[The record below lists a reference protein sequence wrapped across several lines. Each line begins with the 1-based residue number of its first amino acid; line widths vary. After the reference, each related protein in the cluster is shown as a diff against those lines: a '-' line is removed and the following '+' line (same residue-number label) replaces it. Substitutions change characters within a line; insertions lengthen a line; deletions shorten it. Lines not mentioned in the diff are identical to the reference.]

1 MAISPFRVSILRG
14 VKAMASGVQNP
25 YGKPQLGAA
34 PAGKSKLAKVQ
45 RGPQPRPNKTINNGL
60 VGQPGVQRK
69 NPATISG
76 TGDGNKK
83 IINKGAIAYDGNSAK
98 TALAQS
104 TSVGKKSYGQSGRS
118 APNIGPVGASG
129 SVGYKQRSMR
139 QAAAKAAMTNMRQKR
154 LNNGIG

>member
-14 VKAMASGVQNP
+14 VNAMARGVQNP

-34 PAGKSKLAKVQ
+34 PAGNSKLAKVQ

-76 TGDGNKK
+76 TGDGKSAAVN
-83 IINKGAIAYDGNSAK
+83 NNSAK
-98 TALAQS
+98 TALTQN

-129 SVGYKQRSMR
+129 SVGYKQRDMR
-139 QAAAKAAMTNMRQKR
+139 QAAAKAAMSNIRQKR

>member
-14 VKAMASGVQNP
+14 VNAMARGVQNP

-34 PAGKSKLAKVQ
+34 PAGKSELAKVQ
-45 RGPQPRPNKTINNGL
+45 RGPLNKPSRSINNGL
-60 VGQPGVQRK
+60 VGQPKIQRK
-69 NPATISG
+69 NPATIPG
-76 TGDGNKK
+76 TGDNQKK
-83 IINKGAIAYDGNSAK
+83 INNTGAIAYDGNSAK

-139 QAAAKAAMTNMRQKR
+139 QAAAKAAMKNMRQKG

>member
-14 VKAMASGVQNP
+14 VNAMARGVQNP

-45 RGPQPRPNKTINNGL
+45 RGPQPRINNGL
-60 VGQPGVQRK
+60 VGQPKIQRK
-69 NPATISG
+69 NPATIPG
-76 TGDGNKK
+76 TGDNQKK
-83 IINKGAIAYDGNSAK
+83 INNTGAIAYDGNSAK